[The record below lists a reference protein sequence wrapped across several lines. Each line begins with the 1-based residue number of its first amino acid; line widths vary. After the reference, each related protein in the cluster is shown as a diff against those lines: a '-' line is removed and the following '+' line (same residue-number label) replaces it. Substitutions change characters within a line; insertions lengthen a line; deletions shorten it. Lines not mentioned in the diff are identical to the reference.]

1 MVSRG
6 AGNSQLLD
14 VLGDHFL
21 QMLDGLIEGN
31 RKRAL
36 ALAAKA
42 KESPGGANL
51 AVVSQNL
58 IEELAQTQAAKNAV
72 LNLPSVVPGIGTMVS
87 LSLVAAE
94 NFYLLDQSITLV
106 LALCSLHGKDL
117 DDRRSVRDF
126 AVGIIGEVFGVAGRE
141 APADTRSISRGY
153 IARFIPIKYLNR
165 GLNQGMRTILTR
177 LMPAR
182 RGSRLL
188 PIGAGLAASALI
200 AYDTIVS
207 VGKETLG
214 RMPGFGNNREE
225 IRA

>member
-1 MVSRG
+1 MDSTG

-14 VLGDHFL
+14 ALGDRFL
-21 QMLDGLIEGN
+21 LLIDGLIEGN

-36 ALAAKA
+36 ALAGKA
-42 KESPGGANL
+42 EESSGGANL
-51 AVVSQNL
+51 SIVSQNL
-58 IEELAQTQAAKNAV
+58 IEELAQSQAARNAF
-72 LNLPSVVPGIGTMVS
+72 LNLPSVVPGLGTAVS

-94 NFYLLDQSITLV
+94 NFYLLDQSVTLI

-117 DDRRSVRDF
+117 DDGRAVRNF
-126 AVGIIGEVFGVAGRE
+126 TVGIIGEVFGVAGKE
-141 APADTRSISRGY
+141 APADTQSVSRSY
-153 IARFIPIKYLNR
+153 VARFIPMKYLNR
-165 GLNQGMRTILTR
+165 GLNRGMSTILKR

-188 PIGAGLAASALI
+188 PAGVGLGASALI

-214 RMPGFGNNREE
+214 RLPGFTSDQEE
-225 IRA
+225 SRV